1 MPASPSPP
9 SRRGAP
15 PIAEDRILD
24 AAFELLM
31 AVGLRRMTM
40 AGLARRSEVSRAT
53 LYRRWKD
60 VGEVVGAL
68 ITREWTDIANQA
80 FSMPARHARERLVRG
95 VVEVTRAV
103 RSHPIERK
111 IIAVDPEFF
120 LPYIVH
126 RRGAATRHHLCLIEE
141 WVAMGIKDGSV
152 QAYDAALTAQTVL
165 ISATAFILRA
175 PVIAGERDGSGSRLD
190 ALDRQLE
197 RMLDLY
203 LAHGD
208 IMPES

>member
-1 MPASPSPP
+1 MAPPSSPP
-9 SRRGAP
+9 SRGAP
-15 PIAEDRILD
+15 PIAENRILD
-24 AAFELLM
+24 AAFELLI

-40 AGLARRSEVSRAT
+40 AELARRADVSRAT

-68 ITREWTDIANQA
+68 VIREWTEIANQA
-80 FSMPARHARERLVRG
+80 FVAPARHGRERLVRG

-126 RRGAATRHHLCLIEE
+126 RRGAATRHHLNLIEDG
-141 WVAMGIKDGSV
+141 VRIGIEDGSIKV
-152 QAYDAALTAQTVL
+152 GDAALAAQTVL
-165 ISATAFILRA
+165 ITATAFIVRA
-175 PVIAGERDGSGSRLD
+175 PAIAGEREGSGPRLD
-190 ALDRQLE
+190 ALDGQLQ

-203 LAHGD
+203 LTHGD
-208 IMPES
+208 APTSY